1 MLISR
6 SSCDACLSERCR
18 GVHEVVHSSFQ
29 KQLNSY
35 QAMFSLAES
44 LLCIDEHSMQACRY
58 VLGYI
63 LQSHR
68 LQHCCMIQAAKR
80 RAPLDCY
87 LCADGL

>member
-1 MLISR
+1 
-6 SSCDACLSERCR
+6 
-18 GVHEVVHSSFQ
+18 
-29 KQLNSY
+29 
-35 QAMFSLAES
+35 MFSLAES